1 MQRACVGHTDVQSMG
16 SSSGKGRESLDL
28 RSPAARAHNDP
39 REETRA

>member
-1 MQRACVGHTDVQSMG
+1 MQHARVGRADMQSMG
-16 SSSGKGRESLDL
+16 SSSGKERESLDL

>member
-1 MQRACVGHTDVQSMG
+1 MQRACVGRADVQSMG
-16 SSSGKGRESLDL
+16 SSSGKERESLDL

>member
-1 MQRACVGHTDVQSMG
+1 MQHARVGRADMQSMG
-16 SSSGKGRESLDL
+16 RSSGKERESLDL